1 MKSLLSAMKIVFLHL
16 LTGTVGYEVQIFTPC
31 VNYEKRFCIFSYFAA
46 GYLEQKCIILTVIKK
61 SPCNLQG
68 PD

>member
-31 VNYEKRFCIFSYFAA
+31 VCYEKRFSIFCYFAA
-46 GYLEQKCIILTVIKK
+46 GYREQKCIILTVINKK
-61 SPCNLQG
+61 PPQFAG
-68 PD
+68 A